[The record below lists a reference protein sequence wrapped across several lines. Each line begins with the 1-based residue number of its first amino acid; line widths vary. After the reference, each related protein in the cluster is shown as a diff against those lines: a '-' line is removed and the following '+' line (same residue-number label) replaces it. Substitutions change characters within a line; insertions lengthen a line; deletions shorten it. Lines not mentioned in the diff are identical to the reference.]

1 MLSLRFPKVW
11 IGLGWLL
18 VAGVSFGSLLPAPN
32 FDIVDNDKL
41 VHFSSYFL
49 LTIWF
54 CGLYGK
60 RRNYIVIAAVLIGL
74 GALLDLLQGAT
85 STRHFDIY
93 DILANTIG
101 VLLGFVL
108 ALVLIGGWCQ
118 TVERWLTE

>member
-1 MLSLRFPKVW
+1 
-11 IGLGWLL
+11 
-18 VAGVSFGSLLPAPN
+18 
-32 FDIVDNDKL
+32 

-54 CGLYGK
+54 CGLYDK

-108 ALVLIGGWCQ
+108 ALVLVGGWCQ